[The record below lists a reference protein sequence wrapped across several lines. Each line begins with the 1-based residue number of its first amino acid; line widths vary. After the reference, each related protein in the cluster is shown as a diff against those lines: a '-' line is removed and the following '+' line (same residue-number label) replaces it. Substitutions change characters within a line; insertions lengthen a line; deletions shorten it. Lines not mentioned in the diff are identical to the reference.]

1 MEYAIPAAL
10 VLLVITGL
18 IVLFV
23 MRSTAKGGSA
33 ATDGGAGGPG
43 IGADE
48 DTPLADT
55 NQHAGQQQGGETVAD
70 YDAGQAGGAGRR
82 TGQGYAGT
90 APVGADADDPADASH
105 VQRPGEGEGAAR
117 I

>member
-1 MEYAIPAAL
+1 MEYAIPAVL

-18 IVLFV
+18 IVLLV
-23 MRSTAKGGSA
+23 MRSTSKGSSRA
-33 ATDGGAGGPG
+33 DDGPSGPG
-43 IGADE
+43 IGSDDE
-48 DTPLADT
+48 TPLADT
-55 NQHAGQQQGGETVAD
+55 NQHAGEQRGGETVAG

-82 TGQGYAGT
+82 HGQGYAGT
-90 APVGADADDPADASH
+90 APVGADRQEPEDAAH